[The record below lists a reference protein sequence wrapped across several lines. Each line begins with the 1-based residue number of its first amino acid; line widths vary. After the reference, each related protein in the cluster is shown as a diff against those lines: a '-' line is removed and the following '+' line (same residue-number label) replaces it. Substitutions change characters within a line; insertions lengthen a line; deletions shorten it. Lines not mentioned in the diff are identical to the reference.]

1 MKGLIFGSS
10 GALGTAI
17 VKKSHQNGWET
28 FLPAR
33 EIDFELLKSNGN
45 YSFVI
50 WAQGAN
56 QSDSIDNLNYE
67 YYSQIIDANLNYII
81 NSLKFLLENELL
93 ESNSKLC
100 ILSSIWENISRN
112 SKFSYCVSKS
122 ALSGFIKSSAIDL
135 GKKNIIINSILP
147 GVVDSPMTLANMNKN
162 HLDQVI
168 NQTPLRKISKPEDI
182 ASLACF
188 LIGPENKMITGQSIV
203 IDGGYSFSR
212 IF

>member
-56 QSDSIDNLNYE
+56 QSDSIDNLNY
-67 YYSQIIDANLNYII
+67 II
-81 NSLKFLLENELL
+81 NSLKFLLENKLL